1 MKPPPFA
8 YARPATVDEA
18 VHQLRSEDGAML
30 LAGGQSLV
38 PMLNLRVAR
47 PTTIIDISRI
57 AGLDNIEIVD
67 DVVSIGALTTHA
79 RLASHGWPASLGALP
94 AGAAKIGY
102 QAIRHRGTIGGS
114 LAHADP
120 AAELPAIA
128 VALDATIHL
137 QTEDH
142 ARGVKADDFFEGY
155 YTTAR
160 NHDEMVARVTVPLR
174 TGLRSGFAEFSRRA
188 GDFALA
194 LAAVATWVQDG
205 TKQAR
210 VVVGGLD
217 TRPRRITVIEDALV
231 GDDDWKDL
239 CTPEILS
246 TFTAPFD
253 DIHGTAGFRL
263 RIGAEMVARAL
274 TDMTGARQ

>member
-1 MKPPPFA
+1 VKPPPFA
-8 YARPATVDEA
+8 YMRADTIDEA
-18 VHQLRSEDGAML
+18 IHQLRCDDGTML
-30 LAGGQSLV
+30 LAGGQSLI

-57 AGLDNIEIVD
+57 AGLDNVEIGD
-67 DVVSIGALTTHA
+67 DVASIGALTTHS
-79 RLASHGWPASLGALP
+79 RLASQRWPKSLAALP

-102 QAIRHRGTIGGS
+102 KAIRHRGTIGGS

-120 AAELPAIA
+120 AAELPSIA

-142 ARGVKADDFFEGY
+142 GRGVKADDFFEGY

-160 NHDEMVARVTVPLR
+160 NHDEMVAKVSIPLR
-174 TGLRSGFAEFSRRA
+174 AGLRSGFAEFSRRS

-205 TKQAR
+205 TPHAR

-217 TRPRRITVIEDALV
+217 TRPRRISAIEDALV
-231 GDDDWKDL
+231 GGEDWKHL

-246 TFTAPFD
+246 TYVSPFD

-263 RIGAEMVARAL
+263 QIGAEMVSRAL
-274 TDMTGARQ
+274 TGMTEEAE